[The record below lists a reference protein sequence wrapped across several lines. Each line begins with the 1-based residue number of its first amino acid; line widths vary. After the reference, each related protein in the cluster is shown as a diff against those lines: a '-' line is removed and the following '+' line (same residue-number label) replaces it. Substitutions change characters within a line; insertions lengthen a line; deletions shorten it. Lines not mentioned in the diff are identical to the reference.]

1 MPTSHYRFFLAVAV
15 VMLVLYVGSAF
26 AQAGSLMLVSQD
38 AGVKGAQIPLRAT
51 ASGSA
56 IVSTAPLQ
64 CSGSSPH
71 KFTSVGLTAVP
82 VPTDAGVGRW
92 YTRVCVTLEASGVPQ
107 VKCRT
112 DGTAPAFGTT
122 PGEVLSPG
130 DCVTYSQPD
139 TTTIQC
145 ISNAASTPVS
155 TFECL

>member
-1 MPTSHYRFFLAVAV
+1 MSLQRTFTIVFLTLLLATF
-15 VMLVLYVGSAF
+15 GKAF

-38 AGVKGAQIPLRAT
+38 AGVKGVQIPLRAT
-51 ASGSA
+51 SSGSA
-56 IVSTAPLQ
+56 IVSTTPMV
-64 CSGSSPH
+64 CSGNSPH

-82 VPTDAGVGRW
+82 VPQDAGVGRW
-92 YTRVCVTLEASGVPQ
+92 YTRVCLTLEASGTPQ

-130 DCVTYSQPD
+130 DCVTYSQSD

-145 ISNAASTPVS
+145 IANGAATPVS